1 MPVTCA
7 AHSKRVLKRVERH
20 CSVMSLIICTNVN
33 EMLRDRESEE
43 LGGIVSCTST
53 VSGSRAAGTAEVYGD
68 GGLLELWHTC
78 L

>member
-1 MPVTCA
+1 
-7 AHSKRVLKRVERH
+7 
-20 CSVMSLIICTNVN
+20 MSLIICTNVN